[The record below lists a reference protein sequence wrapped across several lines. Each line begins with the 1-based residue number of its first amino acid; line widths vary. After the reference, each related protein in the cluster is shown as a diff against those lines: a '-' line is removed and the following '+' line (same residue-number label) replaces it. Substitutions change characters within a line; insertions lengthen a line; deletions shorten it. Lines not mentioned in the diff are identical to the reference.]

1 MVTMRHQ
8 LPLTLALTMR
18 EVHMTCPCRVA
29 HIEREVDIVAEPL
42 LVVDVQEGFVNA
54 FTNHIPG
61 RVEALIERGDFGP
74 ILFTRFVNTESGP
87 YHRFVNW
94 HACSDEPEINL
105 TPGMA
110 AIAREEHIF
119 TKPGYAGIPD
129 DLISYLRENDIERI
143 SIVGIDTDMCVLK
156 IAMDIFD
163 LNIEPFVLVDCCA
176 STAGLQAH
184 LAGLAVLARNI
195 GADHLRDA
203 GLSGGHLAAPP
214 PEGE

>member
-1 MVTMRHQ
+1 MGIVT
-8 LPLTLALTMR
+8 
-18 EVHMTCPCRVA
+18 VA
-29 HIEREVDIVAEPL
+29 DAL

-54 FTNHIPG
+54 FTRHIPE
-61 RVEALIERGDFGP
+61 RVAALIERNDFDP

-87 YHRFVNW
+87 YQRFIGWN
-94 HACSDEPEINL
+94 ACADEPEVNL
-105 TPGMA
+105 
-110 AIAREEHIF
+110 ARDVAVHARAEHVF

-129 DLISYLRENDIERI
+129 GLIRYLRDAGIERI

-156 IAMDIFD
+156 MAMDIFD

-203 GLSGGHLAAPP
+203 GLSDGHLAAPP
-214 PEGE
+214 PADDE